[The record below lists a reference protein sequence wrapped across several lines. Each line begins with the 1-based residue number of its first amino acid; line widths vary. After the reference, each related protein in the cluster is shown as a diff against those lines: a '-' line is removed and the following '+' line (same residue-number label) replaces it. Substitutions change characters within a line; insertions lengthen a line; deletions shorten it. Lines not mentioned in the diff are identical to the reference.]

1 MLLSV
6 LSHNLE
12 VCFNISTQDIKE
24 LHDLDMQLLRGCLL
38 LGAKSTQCLV
48 FLELGLTI
56 VYFIIKKKRILY
68 LHHLL
73 TTDQSSLVS
82 KVFWKQTESPTK
94 GTWVSTVIKDLIDF
108 NIKLSFSQI
117 SELSKAK
124 FKSIVKQSCE
134 KASFASLI
142 KEKESLSKGNK
153 LHFESLKI
161 QSYFL
166 PENGLSAEN
175 MRRIYQTKC
184 RELDV
189 KANYPSAYSDN
200 KCPASGCKSEDN
212 QKHLFESACFTND
225 HMITNNET
233 KYEDVFSS
241 NIEEQIRVTD
251 ILFLKLEARRRV
263 ISCSG
268 VKVS

>member
-1 MLLSV
+1 
-6 LSHNLE
+6 
-12 VCFNISTQDIKE
+12 
-24 LHDLDMQLLRGCLL
+24 
-38 LGAKSTQCLV
+38 
-48 FLELGLTI
+48 
-56 VYFIIKKKRILY
+56 
-68 LHHLL
+68 
-73 TTDQSSLVS
+73 
-82 KVFWKQTESPTK
+82 
-94 GTWVSTVIKDLIDF
+94 
-108 NIKLSFSQI
+108 
-117 SELSKAK
+117 
-124 FKSIVKQSCE
+124 
-134 KASFASLI
+134 
-142 KEKESLSKGNK
+142 
-153 LHFESLKI
+153 
-161 QSYFL
+161 
-166 PENGLSAEN
+166 